1 MKDGYKKTETIINE
15 YREAAALTRQI
26 IPVIKQFDNKCFNKR
41 LQNAIQEKTKSRVYC
56 GKRYTIFEIYIYNSS
71 YNQITICNIKQA
83 DAFTDGK
90 RINAAAIIE
99 GLNEKY
105 QDLLKRAYDLE
116 NELQQVELYAAALE
130 SLKNQIEK
138 ITSNISYQIRD
149 NFDLNYRVTKH

>member
-1 MKDGYKKTETIINE
+1 MKDGYKKTEIIINE

-26 IPVIKQFDNKCFNKR
+26 IPVIKSFDNKCFNKR
-41 LQNAIQEKTKSRVYC
+41 LQNAIQEKTKSRIYC

-71 YNQITICNIKQA
+71 YSQISICNIKQD

-105 QDLLKRAYDLE
+105 QDLLKRAFELE

-138 ITSNISYQIRD
+138 ITRSIPYQIKD

>member
-1 MKDGYKKTETIINE
+1 MVDGKVKTETQINE

-26 IPVIKQFDNKCFNKR
+26 IPVIRKFDNKVFNKR
-41 LQNAIQEKTKSRVYC
+41 LQAAIQDKTGARVYC
-56 GKRYTIFEIYIYNSS
+56 NKHYTLFEIFIYNNT
-71 YNQITICNIKQA
+71 YNQITLCNIKQT

-99 GLNEKY
+99 GLNIKY

-138 ITSNISYQIRD
+138 ITSNMSYQIKD

>member
-1 MKDGYKKTETIINE
+1 MVDGKAKTETQINE

-26 IPVIKQFDNKCFNKR
+26 IPVIKSFDNKCFNKR

-56 GKRYTIFEIYIYNSS
+56 GKRYSIFEIYIYNSS

-99 GLNEKY
+99 GLNIKY
-105 QDLLKRAYDLE
+105 QDLLKKAFDLE

-138 ITSNISYQIRD
+138 ITSKMSYQIKD
-149 NFDLNYRVTKH
+149 NFDLNYRVTRH